1 MKRCT
6 LLFVVLSLLA
16 FAVFAE
22 EPKKPI
28 VLARA
33 DSRSSCVEWC
43 ASEQGMCF
51 ANCDTSSCHGNCIDA
66 HSRCLA
72 RCYRR

>member
-22 EPKKPI
+22 EPKRPM
-28 VLARA
+28 VLARNDPGVCINDCSNEHGICVGSCA
-33 DSRSSCVEWC
+33 GNGACISNCSS
-43 ASEQGMCF
+43 AY
-51 ANCDTSSCHGNCIDA
+51 
-66 HSRCLA
+66 SRCVA
-72 RCYRR
+72 RCHR